1 MNIDQLILKYQQK
14 NRHDMRSVSVD
25 DLLEIHGVDYK
36 KVKGFNTL
44 SEENKSLFKS
54 FIVQFYNAQGMRGK
68 LTLVPENI
76 AYVNERY
83 WGSTVLNADG
93 TSSWNIIKEEHRTI
107 DTEGNELSVI
117 FSKLNEKHDSTVT
130 NIIERQNYYIRFDY
144 KIYDRPAWLHIEQD
158 ISWW

>member
-14 NRHDMRSVSVD
+14 NRHDMRLLSVD

-44 SEENKSLFKS
+44 SEQNKSLFKS

-83 WGSTVLNADG
+83 WSGIVLNADG
-93 TSSWNIIKEEHRTI
+93 SSSRYILKQEQRAI
-107 DTEGNELSVI
+107 DAIGNNLRVI
-117 FSKLNEKHDSTVT
+117 FSKIDERYDSSLP
-130 NIIERQNYYIRFDY
+130 NIIERQSFYLRFDY
-144 KIYDRPAWLHIEQD
+144 KMYDRLAWLHIEKD